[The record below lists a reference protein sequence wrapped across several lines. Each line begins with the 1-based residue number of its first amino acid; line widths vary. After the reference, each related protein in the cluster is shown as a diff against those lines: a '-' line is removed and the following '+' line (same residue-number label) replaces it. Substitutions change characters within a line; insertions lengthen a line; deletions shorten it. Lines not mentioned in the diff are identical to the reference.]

1 MSRALG
7 VESGNQLDVVGA
19 SAVLEIEDLKTHFFT
34 ASGVVKTVDGAAS
47 SITSPDIRQAILR
60 RSVADPDEPSGPGW
74 RGHTRSAWTSTPYRR
89 PFG

>member
-19 SAVLEIEDLKTHFFT
+19 SDVLEIEDLKTHFFT

-47 SITSPDIRQAILR
+47 SITSPDVRLASSISAVGSHLALKMVHRISARAGVSPRI
-60 RSVADPDEPSGPGW
+60 P
-74 RGHTRSAWTSTPYRR
+74 SAWRR
-89 PFG
+89 I